1 MLRGLAA
8 ALDGLTGAG
17 DRAVALGPEDVLVV
31 LPSAGPDAVRQLCRE
46 VCRHVAAMARVYPYV
61 ALPALV
67 AGTVT
72 RERPLPLDRLR
83 RHAAP
88 AREVELVPG

>member
-1 MLRGLAA
+1 
-8 ALDGLTGAG
+8 
-17 DRAVALGPEDVLVV
+17 V
-31 LPSAGPDAVRQLCRE
+31 LPSAGPDDVRQLCRE
-46 VCRHVAAMARVYPYV
+46 VCRHVAAVAEAYPDV

-72 RERPLPLDRLR
+72 RGRPLPLDRLR
-83 RHAAP
+83 RCAAAP